1 MPTLVNNEGF
11 LLPRVGVVKDDTL
24 HTNRRAITAMQRR
37 FRWLNFAIVPTN
49 EGYEGVDFWLR
60 AQRYDTFFMS
70 QSFAETT
77 IRNHYILLMFTKQ
90 HCTVTA
96 ISYKRCHQQNIEVLT

>member
-37 FRWLNFAIVPTN
+37 FSWLNFAIVLM
-49 EGYEGVDFWLR
+49 D
-60 AQRYDTFFMS
+60 RYRM
-70 QSFAETT
+70 
-77 IRNHYILLMFTKQ
+77 
-90 HCTVTA
+90 
-96 ISYKRCHQQNIEVLT
+96 